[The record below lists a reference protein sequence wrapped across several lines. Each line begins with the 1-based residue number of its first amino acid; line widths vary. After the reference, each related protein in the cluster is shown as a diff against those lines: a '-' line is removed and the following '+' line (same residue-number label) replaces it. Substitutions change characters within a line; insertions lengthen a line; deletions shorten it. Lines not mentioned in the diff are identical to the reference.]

1 MGDGTTTHTQN
12 LLDKKT
18 RPRIALAYPIL
29 ALQQTR
35 LPRMKGF
42 HAMRLIQ
49 EGSFA
54 YFTADIAF
62 DPAKPSL
69 IFIHGAAMDGGFWKL
84 QLEALGHAVN
94 PLALNLPGRKKNEAL
109 AAFDTTAKQA
119 AHVLD
124 FLDHMHLQ
132 HPAVCGLSMG
142 GAVVL
147 TLLAKQPSR
156 FSRGIIINSGARL
169 RVNPMIFDLLQK
181 DFKAFRDM
189 QLAFSI
195 SPHTTP
201 EKIKPFLDAAST
213 DNPETA
219 LRDFKACDT
228 FDIMDQ
234 LQSIK
239 APVLV
244 LTASEDALSPM
255 KYGAYLKEKIHQAR
269 MECIEKA
276 GHLSPLEAPEAV
288 NRAILDF
295 MCEDFPAEDLCNP

>member
-94 PLALNLPGRKKNEAL
+94 PLALNLPGRKK
-109 AAFDTTAKQA
+109 TR
-119 AHVLD
+119 
-124 FLDHMHLQ
+124 
-132 HPAVCGLSMG
+132 PWRP
-142 GAVVL
+142 L
-147 TLLAKQPSR
+147 TPQP
-156 FSRGIIINSGARL
+156 NRL
-169 RVNPMIFDLLQK
+169 PTSWISWITCIY
-181 DFKAFRDM
+181 
-189 QLAFSI
+189 SI
-195 SPHTTP
+195 
-201 EKIKPFLDAAST
+201 LRYAAS
-213 DNPETA
+213 PWA
-219 LRDFKACDT
+219 
-228 FDIMDQ
+228 
-234 LQSIK
+234 
-239 APVLV
+239 
-244 LTASEDALSPM
+244 
-255 KYGAYLKEKIHQAR
+255 AR
-269 MECIEKA
+269 
-276 GHLSPLEAPEAV
+276 S
-288 NRAILDF
+288 F
-295 MCEDFPAEDLCNP
+295 